1 MDRWHDEP
9 RLDELLEDPILHIL
23 LDRDGVSADELYIL
37 IERTRQRLGLTA
49 TRPRRLA
56 RQFATSLM

>member
-23 LDRDGVSADELYIL
+23 LDRDGVSADELYVL
-37 IERTRQRLGLTA
+37 IEDTRQRLGLTA
-49 TRPRRLA
+49 IRPRRVV

>member
-1 MDRWHDEP
+1 
-9 RLDELLEDPILHIL
+9 LLEDPILHIL
-23 LDRDGVSADELYIL
+23 LNRDGVSADELYIL

-49 TRPRRLA
+49 TRPRRMA